1 VDEVDLFLST
11 LRKCHARTKKCHLS
25 GNVTCACMRVHMTV
39 SRGWMK
45 LIHLI
50 HPIHP
55 CIWQKLPFLEKLVLA
70 RKIR

>member
-1 VDEVDLFLST
+1 
-11 LRKCHARTKKCHLS
+11 
-25 GNVTCACMRVHMTV
+25 MRVHMTV